1 MSQIRREIFERRA
14 QKFQYELSP
23 DFKEALSVFLQSAV
37 ENRDEHFGNV
47 RFVRNV
53 FEKCVER
60 QANRL
65 VKDGSMKNLNVLV
78 PSDLL
83 PE

>member
-1 MSQIRREIFERRA
+1 M
-14 QKFQYELSP
+14 
-23 DFKEALSVFLQSAV
+23 QSAV

-65 VKDGSMKNLNVLV
+65 VKDGSMRNLNVLV